1 MWCNTVRRKYFPS
14 SHKTLWNEHQPFLW
28 GLLCS
33 AIAGCRMWHGMDKH
47 DLVILLLMWTFE
59 EDQADFPD
67 NWFKST
73 EVDKLKA
80 LLCLGLGIS
89 SSLKPWV
96 IFLLARENAIETIHS
111 SMIQKE
117 FWKTDDNVVHYFVM
131 VTDFSDFSQAPGDFS
146 SYSS

>member
-1 MWCNTVRRKYFPS
+1 
-14 SHKTLWNEHQPFLW
+14 
-28 GLLCS
+28 
-33 AIAGCRMWHGMDKH
+33 MWHGMDKH

-89 SSLKPWV
+89 SSLKP
-96 IFLLARENAIETIHS
+96 
-111 SMIQKE
+111 
-117 FWKTDDNVVHYFVM
+117 
-131 VTDFSDFSQAPGDFS
+131 
-146 SYSS
+146 

>member
-1 MWCNTVRRKYFPS
+1 
-14 SHKTLWNEHQPFLW
+14 
-28 GLLCS
+28 
-33 AIAGCRMWHGMDKH
+33 MDKH

-89 SSLKPWV
+89 SSLKPGV

-117 FWKTDDNVVHYFVM
+117 F
-131 VTDFSDFSQAPGDFS
+131 
-146 SYSS
+146 